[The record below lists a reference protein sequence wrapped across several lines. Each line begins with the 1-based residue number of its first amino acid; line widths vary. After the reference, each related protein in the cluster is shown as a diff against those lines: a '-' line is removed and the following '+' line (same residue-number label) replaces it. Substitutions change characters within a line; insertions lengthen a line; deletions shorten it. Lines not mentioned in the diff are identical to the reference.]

1 MRVLFV
7 SSGNSKNGISFLVFE
22 QGESLRSLGY
32 EIDYYLVKGKG
43 LKGYLS
49 NLISLRKKYKLGNYD
64 IVHAHNIFCG
74 YLCGIALLKPLVVSL
89 MGWNVQK
96 FLLKN
101 LIYIFNFISWDVCIV
116 KSQSMQLALK
126 KMQVEIIP
134 NGVDINVFKPM
145 NRIIAQEYLNWDV
158 NKKHFLFP
166 ADPRI
171 EIKNFPLCEQAIGI
185 LSNDDYVLH
194 TLGGV
199 ERKDM
204 PYYYNS
210 SDVVIFTS
218 KGEGS
223 PNVIKEAMACNC
235 KIVSVT
241 VGDVPERFK
250 EVKGCFLCQ
259 YQVEDIAQ
267 KIIEALNFPDKEVTS
282 RQAILSFNSSLIAE
296 RLSEVY
302 RSVMSRQNRMKL

>member
-1 MRVLFV
+1 
-7 SSGNSKNGISFLVFE
+7 
-22 QGESLRSLGY
+22 
-32 EIDYYLVKGKG
+32 
-43 LKGYLS
+43 
-49 NLISLRKKYKLGNYD
+49 
-64 IVHAHNIFCG
+64 
-74 YLCGIALLKPLVVSL
+74 
-89 MGWNVQK
+89 
-96 FLLKN
+96 
-101 LIYIFNFISWDVCIV
+101 
-116 KSQSMQLALK
+116 MQLALK
-126 KMQVEIIP
+126 KLQVEIIP
-134 NGVDINVFKPM
+134 NGGVIIVFKLM
-145 NRIIAQEYLNWDV
+145 NRIIAQEYLNWDN

-166 ADPRI
+166 ADPSI
-171 EIKNFPLCEQAIGI
+171 EIKNFPLCEQAIRI
-185 LSNDDYVLH
+185 LRNDNYVLH

-204 PYYYNS
+204 PYYYNA

-235 KIVSVT
+235 KIVSVA

-259 YQVEDIAQ
+259 YKVEDIAQ

-282 RQAILSFNSSLIAE
+282 RQAILSLNSTLIAE

-302 RSVMSRQNRMKL
+302 RSVMSRQNSMNL